1 MYKSRYGGRIISMG
15 QTSLESI
22 GSFGYGFVD
31 SRYLEEG
38 EDEYRFR
45 FQQVPMDGYRHLRDD
60 EIASLEAQGNRCAR
74 WDDVWVRDPF
84 DVSLVRRCT
93 FYGLVRL
100 GPFEKAMVTFHDFA
114 LETGVVDSR
123 IISSDILENAA
134 VHGCGHVSH
143 YIIGRRCIV
152 YDVDEL
158 QTTDHSKFGVGIVKE
173 GEDESVRVTID
184 LMNEAGGR
192 EVLPFVGMNSAD
204 AWLWAKTR
212 GDGVLMDRLRRLT
225 EKTVTP
231 KRGVYGRVGDGSVLK
246 NCEIVK
252 DVDFGPACYAKGCN
266 KLKNLT
272 VDSSDEEPTQLGE
285 GIELVNGIV
294 GRGSRIFYGCKA
306 IRFVTG
312 THCNLKYGA
321 RLIHSFLG
329 DNGTV
334 SCCEVLNN
342 LIFPFH
348 EEHHNNSFLIASLV
362 MGQSNMAAGATIGS
376 NHNSRG
382 NDGELVAGRGFWP
395 ALSTTLK
402 HDSRFASYTLISKG
416 DYPCELDVRL
426 PFSLV
431 ADNTVKGRRE
441 VMPAYWWMY
450 NMYALV
456 RNSWKFG
463 RRDRRI
469 DRPVAIETDFLAPDT
484 ALEIVHAITLME
496 LWCGQSAGADRSDEE
511 ACRRLGRS
519 LLRQGRKL
527 DFEVLTY
534 SIEHSTTPV
543 RILKP
548 VKSYRAYHDMLVFYA
563 MKTIADYCLKHAL
576 KVREVFQS
584 RFDARLEPLVNMG
597 GQLVPRHRL
606 ETLIR
611 DIDEGRLDSWDAVH
625 ERYRHLADLYD
636 EDRLENAVAVLLF
649 IAARASSSPGD
660 LYDSWR
666 TRCVQLNGWI
676 LQEVMKTKQKDYE
689 NPFRWITYDSEE
701 ERRAVL
707 GDRMTDIPFA
717 VPQYSPVDW

>member
-1 MYKSRYGGRIISMG
+1 MG

-60 EIASLEAQGNRCAR
+60 EIASLEAQGNRCAG

-212 GDGVLMDRLRRLT
+212 GDGVLMDRLKRLT

-272 VDSSDEEPTQLGE
+272 VDSSVEEPTQLGE

-402 HDSRFASYTLISKG
+402 HDSRFASYTLIAKG

-426 PFSLV
+426 PFGLV

-469 DRPVAIETDFLAPDT
+469 DRPVAIETDFLP
-484 ALEIVHAITLME
+484 
-496 LWCGQSAGADRSDEE
+496 
-511 ACRRLGRS
+511 
-519 LLRQGRKL
+519 
-527 DFEVLTY
+527 
-534 SIEHSTTPV
+534 
-543 RILKP
+543 
-548 VKSYRAYHDMLVFYA
+548 
-563 MKTIADYCLKHAL
+563 
-576 KVREVFQS
+576 
-584 RFDARLEPLVNMG
+584 
-597 GQLVPRHRL
+597 PRHRARDRACHHVDGAVVRAERRCGQERRGGMQ
-606 ETLIR
+606 ETWTQPSQA
-611 DIDEGRLDSWDAVH
+611 GAQARL
-625 ERYRHLADLYD
+625 RGADLFHRTLGDPGEDPQAGEVVQGLPRHACVLCD
-636 EDRLENAVAVLLF
+636 EDHRRLLSQARPKGTRGVPVAL
-649 IAARASSSPGD
+649 R
-660 LYDSWR
+660 R
-666 TRCVQLNGWI
+666 QT
-676 LQEVMKTKQKDYE
+676 
-689 NPFRWITYDSEE
+689 
-701 ERRAVL
+701 RAVREHGRPAGAAASPRDPHTRHRRRTPGQL
-707 GDRMTDIPFA
+707 GCGPRALQASGGPLR
-717 VPQYSPVDW
+717 

>member
-1 MYKSRYGGRIISMG
+1 MKDINRV
-15 QTSLESI
+15 SI
-22 GSFGYGFVD
+22 VDKKGFGSSFV
-31 SRYLEEG
+31 STEFLHKE
-38 EDEYRFR
+38 EDEFLFRFR
-45 FQQVPMDGYRHLRDD
+45 QVPMDGYRKLTED
-60 EIASLEAQGNRCAR
+60 EIDKLKANGNEASS
-74 WDDVWVRDPF
+74 WDDILVKDPF
-84 DVSLVRRCT
+84 DPSLVKRNT
-93 FYGLVRL
+93 FYGLCRL
-100 GPFEKAMVTFHDFA
+100 GPFEDRMLAFHDFYMPIGI
-114 LETGVVDSR
+114 TDSTV
-123 IISSDILENAA
+123 ISSDILSDCA
-134 VHGCGHVSH
+134 VHHCHYISH
-143 YIIGRRCIV
+143 YIIGKESIIYRV
-152 YDVDEL
+152 GEL
-158 QTTDHSKFGVGIVKE
+158 QTTNHAKFGVGVIKE
-173 GEDESVRVTID
+173 GESEDLRISISV
-184 LMNEAGGR
+184 MNEAGGR
-192 EVLPFVGMNSAD
+192 EILPFVGMNTAD
-204 AWLWAKTR
+204 AYIWAKYRDRKT
-212 GDGVLMDRLRRLT
+212 LMKRLT
-225 EKTVTP
+225 TFTENTVP
-231 KRGVYGRVGDGSVLK
+231 FRRGVYGIVGRHCVIKS
-246 NCEIVK
+246 CHIIK
-252 DVDFGPACYAKGCN
+252 DVNFGPAAYVKGCN

-272 VDSSDEEPTQLGE
+272 VDSSEEEPVQLGE
-285 GIELVNGIV
+285 GIELVNGII
-294 GRGSRIFYGCKA
+294 GRGCRVFYGCKA
-306 IRFVTG
+306 IRFVMAS
-312 THCNLKYGA
+312 HSNLKYGA
-321 RLIHSFLG
+321 RLIHSYLG
-329 DNGTV
+329 DNSTV

-362 MGQSNMAAGATIGS
+362 KGQSNMAAGATVGS

-382 NDGELVAGRGFWP
+382 NDGELCAGRGFWP

-402 HDSRFASYTLISKG
+402 HDSRFASYTLIAKG

-527 DFEVLTY
+527 DFEVLTS
-534 SIEHSTTPV
+534 SIEHSATPV

-584 RFDARLEPLVNMG
+584 RFDARLEPFVNMG

-625 ERYRHLADLYD
+625 ERYRHLADLYE

-649 IAARASSSPGD
+649 IAARASSTPGD